1 MFQKLVAIEPVSL
14 VLSAEKTLYSFA
26 DEVVMYSDIPA
37 GDNEIIARIGD
48 ADAVLLSYTS
58 QINRYILERCPN
70 VRYIGM
76 CCSLYSPES
85 ANVDIRYANERG
97 ITVTGIRDYGDEGV
111 IEYVVS
117 ELVRCLHGF
126 GQKPWEGIPRE
137 IIGLKVGIVGL
148 GKSGGMIAD
157 AMKFFGN
164 TYEKGQVEA
173 GNYDEGQRN
182 SFLFSMLVT
191 ASYIIRADG
200 RIMHSEME
208 YVRQFLRMN
217 FGEEAVIQGEQIL
230 LNLFEQRKQM
240 ERQNPMAFKNTIHEC
255 GAQIAAN
262 LPYEQ
267 RLQLLDFLVN
277 IAKSDGSVCSEEIAA
292 LKEVA
297 QCMELSPKEVES
309 MLNLSGNSLEEAYKV
324 LEIDPSATNEEVR
337 TAYRRLA
344 LKHHPD
350 RVATLGEDVKKAA
363 EEKFQQI
370 NNAKERIYKA
380 RGIK

>member
-1 MFQKLVAIEPVSL
+1 MGAGKWIGGILGFMTMGPLGALAGFALGSL
-14 VLSAEKTLYSFA
+14 LDDS
-26 DEVVMYSDIPA
+26 
-37 GDNEIIARIGD
+37 N
-48 ADAVLLSYTS
+48 
-58 QINRYILERCPN
+58 
-70 VRYIGM
+70 
-76 CCSLYSPES
+76 
-85 ANVDIRYANERG
+85 
-97 ITVTGIRDYGDEGV
+97 
-111 IEYVVS
+111 
-117 ELVRCLHGF
+117 
-126 GQKPWEGIPRE
+126 
-137 IIGLKVGIVGL
+137 GL
-148 GKSGGMIAD
+148 
-157 AMKFFGN
+157 FGN
-164 TYEKGQVEA
+164 TYEKGQAQA
-173 GNYDEGQRN
+173 GKYEEGQRN
-182 SFLFSMLVT
+182 SFLFSMLVM

-208 YVRQFLRMN
+208 FVRRFLRAN
-217 FGEEAVIQGEQIL
+217 FGETAVTQGEHIL

-240 ERQNPMAFKNTIHEC
+240 DRQDPRAFQRTIQEC

-262 LPYEQ
+262 LGYEQ

-277 IAKSDGSVCSEEIAA
+277 IAKSDGHVCQAEMDA

-297 QCMELSPKEVES
+297 LAMGLSVKEVES

-324 LEIDPSATNEEVR
+324 LEVAPTASNEEVR
-337 TAYRRLA
+337 AAYRRLA